1 MNFFPADQGSGLAVQ
16 SYGPGRLVVNGELLQ
31 HNLVLTPEQIIRD
44 WRPRDFA
51 DLNGSDFADLADLE
65 PEILLLGTGL
75 RQRFPAPQTY
85 RELIQHGI
93 GLEIMDTGAACRTYN
108 ILMSEQRR
116 VVAALLMIEEE

>member
-31 HNLVLTPEQIIRD
+31 HNLVLTPEHIIRD

-51 DLNGSDFADLADLE
+51 DLNGGDFAGLADLE
-65 PEILLLGTGL
+65 PEILLLGTGR